1 VDITEIEALLSG
13 CNAMVDANVR
23 VNGTPPRSDGERTRS
38 WLTGETIRRSIMVSD
53 AAAPSSRRHALTP
66 ARRRLRLA
74 SDTMSSPIGNSHFPT
89 TRWTRVLHLLAADDL
104 KLRKEALATLCQDY
118 WYPLYAFARRLGRSR
133 EDAEDLT
140 QGFFVYA
147 LEHDVFNAADRNL
160 GTLRTFLLRVFQRYI
175 GDVWDRE
182 HAQKRGGGKELLS
195 LNLDGGEELYSRDLA
210 MNDSPELLFD
220 RSWAQT
226 LLRAA
231 LSALAASEQNATR
244 GQQFELFQSFL
255 TPDAVSEQNYEAAA
269 RAAGMAP
276 EAVRQAVCRLRKK
289 FRECL
294 REQIAT
300 TLQEPDDTRI
310 DAELSALR
318 AALRG

>member
-1 VDITEIEALLSG
+1 MNDPAQASHLAAECAERDG
-13 CNAMVDANVR
+13 NATSSRFPTIGVLTLAR
-23 VNGTPPRSDGERTRS
+23 PPIR
-38 WLTGETIRRSIMVSD
+38 LTRRSMQL
-53 AAAPSSRRHALTP
+53 PL
-66 ARRRLRLA
+66 
-74 SDTMSSPIGNSHFPT
+74 GNSQFPT
-89 TRWTRVLHLLAADDL
+89 TRWTGVLHILQTNDAA
-104 KLRKEALATLCQDY
+104 LRKEALTTLCRDY
-118 WYPLYAFARRLGRSR
+118 WYPLYAFARRLGRNR

-140 QGFFVYA
+140 QGFFAYA

-175 GDVWDRE
+175 GDILDRE
-182 HAQKRGGGKELLS
+182 HAQKRGGGKELVS
-195 LNLDGGEELYSRDLA
+195 LDLDDGEELYSRDFA
-210 MNDSPELLFD
+210 VNDSPELLFD

-231 LSALAASEQNATR
+231 LSALATNEKSATR
-244 GQQFELFQSFL
+244 GQQFEVLQSFL
-255 TPDAVSEQNYEAAA
+255 TPDAVSEQSYEAAA
-269 RAAGMAP
+269 STLGLTP
-276 EAVRQAVCRLRKK
+276 ETVRQSVCRLRKK

-300 TLQEPDDTRI
+300 TLQDPDDTRI